1 MLTLKHH
8 PGTTLWEPLEEMIH
22 KVSSSSKIYLIQLVN
37 FLDFLEDSCIFH
49 FEDVCLESLLYLIV
63 FVALSSHSASS
74 FPLEIISS
82 PPHPAFFVYCQTM
95 FV

>member
-1 MLTLKHH
+1 M
-8 PGTTLWEPLEEMIH
+8 H

-74 FPLEIISS
+74 FPLEIISP
-82 PPHPAFFVYCQTM
+82 PPHSLCTAKQNVCLTNVSAVHFQSCPLGKFK
-95 FV
+95 

>member
-1 MLTLKHH
+1 M
-8 PGTTLWEPLEEMIH
+8 H

-82 PPHPAFFVYCQTM
+82 PPPPLPRILCVLPNRM